1 VATLIADLPRALL
14 GALAAGVL
22 PGYFWA
28 GFVRRSDGIAERLA
42 YSAALSMAMVPAT
55 ALLLAWILG
64 SGVTLWLAVASVAVV
79 AGSGALAVRLKGAAG
94 GPAGPALPRPGA
106 IRDGRVLALILAA
119 VALVLA
125 TELGLP
131 APGWLLIIILAALV
145 IAGLLARAGAGP
157 AASRGAAANP
167 GAPARPGPAAD
178 REAAAGLSPAG
189 RRDLAL
195 SPAVRAPALATVLA
209 LTAVRGYWGVAR
221 DDWPYLRG
229 MDQFSHAVMAEQTLA
244 HGSYGSYLVYPPG
257 YSAVT
262 AVICRLTGLQPL
274 SLFPALTPA
283 LLLLTAIGAYALATR
298 LWGWEFGL
306 AAAALSGLVLVGPYA
321 SFGGG
326 LYPNLVSAF
335 FLMVMFVA
343 ALITLSQSPSAR
355 SGFLVAVVGASV
367 VLYHSVASL
376 YLVLLLAIVT
386 VTCLPYLLLRGGQQ
400 GRALARALTLS
411 LAALGALAVAYAWHI
426 YSLGRF
432 LSDDTTARA
441 TVALDV
447 GSQSVLRAGDLLAWV
462 GSPVV
467 WLGVLGFVAL
477 AGAIRFLDR
486 PEQVVAALTV
496 LLWCAMMY
504 LGSRTAVD
512 GFPQRFERDVGAPL
526 TALAAL
532 AAGMIAQSL
541 ALVRRPGRPV
551 TALAAAAAAVGLVVI
566 AGTQAIGN
574 MVTDL
579 EPSREV
585 LTQPV
590 AEAGGW
596 LARHNTGG
604 TIISTPDMNRGITN
618 RAVLALGGYTG
629 LQSYPLARIRHPRS
643 LPTAGIRPVL
653 DSRWVLLRPATCHA
667 TDIIDAD
674 QVRYVVLYRFGTEAN
689 YAGFRTDPARYRR
702 VFENSS
708 VVIYAPRPLA
718 SRSCSRPAS
727 TQVPAAG
734 RPEISGGR

>member
-14 GALAAGVL
+14 GAIAAGVL

-42 YSAALSMAMVPAT
+42 YSAALSMAMVPAI

-64 SGVTLWLAVASVAVV
+64 SGVTLWLALASIAIV

-94 GPAGPALPRPGA
+94 GSAAPALPRPGA
-106 IRDGRVLALILAA
+106 IRDGRVLALILGALG
-119 VALVLA
+119 LVLA

-145 IAGLLARAGAGP
+145 IAGLLARANQGP
-157 AASRGAAANP
+157 AASP
-167 GAPARPGPAAD
+167 
-178 REAAAGLSPAG
+178 SQAG
-189 RRDLAL
+189 RRYLAL
-195 SPAVRAPALATVLA
+195 SPAVRAPALAVVLA

-257 YSAVT
+257 YSALT

-283 LLLLTAIGAYALATR
+283 LLLLTAIGGYALATR

-343 ALITLSQSPSAR
+343 GLITLYQSPSAR

-367 VLYHSVASL
+367 VLYHSVTSL
-376 YLVLLLAIVT
+376 YLALLLAIVT
-386 VTCLPYLLLRGGQQ
+386 VICLPYLLLRGGQR
-400 GRALARALTLS
+400 GRALARVLTLS
-411 LAALGALAVAYAWHI
+411 LAALGALSVAYAWHI

-432 LSDDTTARA
+432 FSAGTTARA

-447 GSQSVLRAGDLLAWV
+447 GSQSVLKAGDLLAWV

-467 WLGVLGFVAL
+467 WLGVFGFVAL
-477 AGAIRFLDR
+477 AMTIRFLDR
-486 PEQVVAALTV
+486 PEEVVSALTV

-504 LGSRTAVD
+504 LGSRTSVD

-526 TALAAL
+526 AALAAL
-532 AAGMIAQSL
+532 AAGMIVQSL
-541 ALVRRPGRPV
+541 ALARMPRR
-551 TALAAAAAAVGLVVI
+551 AAALLAAAAVASLVAI
-566 AGTQAIGN
+566 AGAQASGN

-579 EPSREV
+579 QPSREV
-585 LTQPV
+585 LTPPV
-590 AEAGGW
+590 AEAGVW

-629 LQSYPLARIRHPRS
+629 LQSYPLAKIEHPRS
-643 LPTAGIRPVL
+643 LPTAGIGPVR
-653 DSRWVLLRPATCHA
+653 DSRWVLLRPATCRA
-667 TDIIDAD
+667 ASIITAD
-674 QVRYVVLYRFGTEAN
+674 QVRYVFLYRFGTEAN
-689 YAGFRTDPARYRR
+689 YAGFSTDQARYQR

-718 SRSCSRPAS
+718 SRGCS
-727 TQVPAAG
+727 
-734 RPEISGGR
+734 